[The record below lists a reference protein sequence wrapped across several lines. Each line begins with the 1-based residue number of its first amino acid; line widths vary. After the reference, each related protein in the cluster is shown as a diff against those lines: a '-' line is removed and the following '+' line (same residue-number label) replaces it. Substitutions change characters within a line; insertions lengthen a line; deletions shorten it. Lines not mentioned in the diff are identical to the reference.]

1 MSLLELFLLGGVNF
15 SRNLIGI
22 IFRPYETYR
31 RIAKESGYTE
41 LFYIGLLLAVY
52 FAIASLVKTAAF
64 RPFLLTATFVKLSSS
79 AGTGFVLVVM
89 TFFVVSKFIVNTVNL
104 KSLLVSWAYTLIP
117 TLVWFLATSILYLIL
132 PPPRTTSLEG
142 IAFSLVFIVFSVTLL
157 FWKIMLSY
165 LTLRFGLRL
174 EIKKILLVAAISLP
188 FVALY
193 SFGMYQLGV
202 FKVPFL

>member
-31 RIAKESGYTE
+31 RIARESGYTE
-41 LFYIGLLLAVY
+41 LVYIGLLLTVY
-52 FAIASLVKTAAF
+52 FAIASLVKTATF

-79 AGTGFVLVVM
+79 AGIGFVLVVM
-89 TFFVVSKFIVNTVNL
+89 TFFVVSKFIVNTVNF

-117 TLVWFLATSILYLIL
+117 TLIWFLATSVLYLIL
-132 PPPRTTSLEG
+132 PPPRTASVAG
-142 IAFSLVFIVFSVTLL
+142 ITFSLVFIIFSVTLL
-157 FWKIMLSY
+157 FWKIILSY

-174 EIKKILLVAAISLP
+174 EITKILIVTLISLP

-193 SFGMYQLGV
+193 SLGMYRLGI